1 MTDYAKMA
9 AECRGELA
17 RVEQRLKQAR
27 ELNLLRRDFASE
39 KAASMWE
46 DMRVEL
52 RSKIREFD
60 RRAERQGKE

>member
-9 AECRGELA
+9 AECREELA
-17 RVEQRLKQAR
+17 RVEQRLKEAR
-27 ELNLLRRDFASE
+27 DLNHLRRDFASE
-39 KAASMWE
+39 KALSMYE
-46 DMRVEL
+46 GMRMEL